1 MCWLCWEVFVS
12 KSYASRVLELSDENS
27 ADKKDLKIDAAL
39 DKLKQTRTVTPE
51 KQSMF
56 ANWKEFRN
64 PELYKPFAIMVAFF
78 AIQQFSGIFVNANV
92 FLHVIS
98 SNCFLFQVIF
108 IYAAQFS
115 LEAGVAI
122 DEFLSAVII
131 GVIRCVTT
139 IMVAFVA
146 DKVGKKPLT
155 VSNCLSQWNVS
166 VHAWLDPLCC
176 FSFNRNQLS
185 MASNRSPLHVHLH
198 RNFWHPHISL
208 RHGRWN
214 VSSEESRLR
223 CRHHNVS
230 RLGHELRC
238 HQNLLHR
245 FWSLR
250 IDGCFLILRNCVIDR
265 NNVWRFCFTGD
276 ERKNFRRDWR
286 DFQKTELDF
295 RSIRFSA

>member
-155 VSNCLSQWNVS
+155 IVSASGMFLCMLGLTLCAAFPLTGTNFQWLPTVLLFMYIFTGTFGILTFPFAMVAEMYPQKS
-166 VHAWLDPLCC
+166 RGFAAGITMFLAWAMSFAVIKTFSTVFEVFGSTVV
-176 FSFNRNQLS
+176 FSFYAIVSLIGIMFGVFVLPETKGKTFAEIEEIFKRRN
-185 MASNRSPLHVHLH
+185 
-198 RNFWHPHISL
+198 
-208 RHGRWN
+208 
-214 VSSEESRLR
+214 
-223 CRHHNVS
+223 
-230 RLGHELRC
+230 
-238 HQNLLHR
+238 
-245 FWSLR
+245 
-250 IDGCFLILRNCVIDR
+250 
-265 NNVWRFCFTGD
+265 
-276 ERKNFRRDWR
+276 
-286 DFQKTELDF
+286 
-295 RSIRFSA
+295 